1 MGNLEQSHSVGLTFP
16 AVIETFDVKNSIH
29 TVSLSKAGGEKGR
42 GGRSVSTHFPPAPPL
57 QPVKL

>member
-16 AVIETFDVKNSIH
+16 AVIETFDVKNSIY
-29 TVSLSKAGGEKGR
+29 TVCLSKPSGEKGR
-42 GGRSVSTHFPPAPPL
+42 GGHNVSTHFPPTPPL